1 MPSGLRALSEL
12 RQGNVISVQLEGP
25 LSSDLNTS
33 KSQPP
38 EDLGARVF
46 QAEGTSSTKALRQKP

>member
-1 MPSGLRALSEL
+1 MSSSLRALSEL
-12 RQGNVISVQLEGP
+12 RQGNVIRVWLGGP
-25 LSSDLNTS
+25 LSSDPN

-46 QAEGTSSTKALRQKP
+46 QAEGTSSTQALRQKP